1 MSKHFEVGEHLS
13 EKVGTPYTVAPEILK
28 GSYNEKSDMWSL
40 GVITFLLLCGETP
53 FGGLDGENLQIVRN
67 NIMRAQVSF
76 DPKDKWDRVSD
87 EGKAF
92 VKSLL
97 NLDASKR
104 PTAKEAQRCKW
115 IQEWAKKDS
124 NEGNR
129 LSRETV
135 EALISFKES
144 SEMQKLLSEVLSFT
158 LLPEQIVDLRK
169 EFEKLDSHGDGEIT
183 LGSLKRI
190 LIHNAE
196 VGALGALTEKE
207 VEEIFDSIK
216 LPVRKAETTI
226 RWHEFLAA
234 SLSQAKVDDRN
245 LRLAFDR
252 LDTQRKGFITFDD
265 LSDILG
271 NTTDYEALEKIWEES
286 LLELNSRLDRITLD
300 DFKTIMKGRP
310 KKEMTAFLRSS
321 PGLTPT
327 LSDPEFIPCLS
338 GFSLGL
344 PHVLEEE
351 HESEMVEE
359 SVKADNGARES
370 TGPKGARVFSLS
382 DVAASMTDAGD
393 AMVGNENPPKDVS
406 MRWSTLDRA
415 ASSSGGPLSASEP
428 VIPTSFSASASMFSP
443 MAANRQI
450 YLQSLLRHSMVDGTR
465 AEVEERLKDGR
476 NSKTNAS
483 LSMKRGALFHAR
495 SSA

>member
-1 MSKHFEVGEHLS
+1 MCLQNSLL
-13 EKVGTPYTVAPEILK
+13 PLLA
-28 GSYNEKSDMWSL
+28 L

-53 FGGLDGENLQIVRN
+53 FGGLDGENLQIVKH
-67 NIMRAQVSF
+67 NIMRANVSF
-76 DPKDKWDRVSD
+76 VPKDKWDLVSE

-97 NLDASKR
+97 NIDASKR
-104 PTAKEAQRCKW
+104 PTAKEAQRCTW
-115 IQEWAKKDS
+115 IQEWAKKGS
-124 NEGNR
+124 KEGNR
-129 LSRETV
+129 LSQETV
-135 EALISFKES
+135 EALINFKES

-190 LIHNAE
+190 LIQNAE

-271 NTTDYEALEKIWEES
+271 NTTDYEALEKIWDES
-286 LLELNSRLDRITLD
+286 LRELNSRLDRITLD
-300 DFKTIMKGRP
+300 DFKKIMKGRP
-310 KKEMTAFLRSS
+310 KEGMTAFLRSS
-321 PGLTPT
+321 PGLVPA
-327 LSDPEFIPCLS
+327 LSDPELLPVLS
-338 GFSLGL
+338 DFSLGL
-344 PHVLEEE
+344 PHVVEEE
-351 HESEMVEE
+351 HESEMHDDVEASH
-359 SVKADNGARES
+359 SVETIVRES
-370 TGPKGARVFSLS
+370 TESETSVFLHSVADAPQEASVGVASVENASL
-382 DVAASMTDAGD
+382 
-393 AMVGNENPPKDVS
+393 
-406 MRWSTLDRA
+406 RWSTLDLRLT
-415 ASSSGGPLSASEP
+415 SSQTPLSASEP
-428 VIPTSFSASASMFSP
+428 VLGLSNSMFSP
-443 MAANRQI
+443 LAANRHI
-450 YLQSLLRHSMVDGTR
+450 YRQSLMRHSETVRMEVD
-465 AEVEERLKDGR
+465 ERRRDLR
-476 NSKTNAS
+476 NSQTKAS
-483 LSMKRGALFHAR
+483 LSMKRGTLARGR
-495 SSA
+495 SSD

>member
-1 MSKHFEVGEHLS
+1 VPL
-13 EKVGTPYTVAPEILK
+13 A
-28 GSYNEKSDMWSL
+28 L
-40 GVITFLLLCGETP
+40 GVITYLLLCGETP
-53 FGGLDGENLQIVRN
+53 FGGLDGENLQIVKHK
-67 NIMRAQVSF
+67 ILRAQVSF
-76 DPKDKWDRVSD
+76 EPEEKWELVSD

-104 PTAKEAQRCKW
+104 PTAKEAQRCSW

-124 NEGNR
+124 KEGHR

-190 LIHNAE
+190 LIQNAE

-207 VEEIFDSIK
+207 VEEIFESIK

-286 LLELNSRLDRITLD
+286 LSELNSRLDRITLD
-300 DFKTIMKGRP
+300 DFKKIMKGRP
-310 KKEMTAFLRSS
+310 KEGMTAFLRSS
-321 PGLTPT
+321 PGLVPT
-327 LSDPEFIPCLS
+327 LSDPDTIPGLS

-344 PHVLEEE
+344 SDVVEEE
-351 HESEMVEE
+351 NESEMFEAPLKAENGVHE
-359 SVKADNGARES
+359 SIEHSEAS
-370 TGPKGARVFSLS
+370 VFVLS
-382 DVAASMTDAGD
+382 DVEVPKTDASGP
-393 AMVGNENPPKDVS
+393 MVGSDNPPEDVS
-406 MRWSTLDRA
+406 MRLSGLDLSAFRA
-415 ASSSGGPLSASEP
+415 GGPRLTTSLNPLSASEP
-428 VIPTSFSASASMFSP
+428 VIPSAFSASSSMFSP
-443 MAANRQI
+443 LAANRHI
-450 YLQSLLRHSMVDGTR
+450 YRQTLVRHSAVDATR
-465 AEVEERLKDGR
+465 VEVEERLRDMR

-483 LSMKRGALFHAR
+483 LSMKRGTLFR
-495 SSA
+495 GKSSD

>member
-1 MSKHFEVGEHLS
+1 MSSNFL
-13 EKVGTPYTVAPEILK
+13 ILFLLPA
-28 GSYNEKSDMWSL
+28 L

-53 FGGLDGENLQIVRN
+53 FGGLDGENLQIVKR
-67 NIMRAQVSF
+67 NIMRAEVLF
-76 DPKDKWDRVSD
+76 EPKEKWALVSD
-87 EGKAF
+87 EGKEF

-97 NLDASKR
+97 NLDATKR
-104 PTAKEAQRCKW
+104 PTAKEAQRCSW

-124 NEGNR
+124 KEGNR

-135 EALISFKES
+135 EALINFKES

-190 LIHNAE
+190 LILNAE
-196 VGALGALTEKE
+196 VGALGALTENE

-271 NTTDYEALEKIWEES
+271 NTTDLEALEKIWEES

-300 DFKTIMKGRP
+300 DFKKIMKGRP
-310 KKEMTAFLRSS
+310 KEGMTALLRSS
-321 PGLTPT
+321 PGLVPT
-327 LSDPEFIPCLS
+327 LSDPDIIPSLS

-344 PHVLEEE
+344 PLVDEEE
-351 HESEMVEE
+351 NEGETLELSLQAED
-359 SVKADNGARES
+359 SVRES
-370 TGPKGARVFSLS
+370 AEPVGDCVFVHR
-382 DVAASMTDAGD
+382 DVEASETEAGVTID
-393 AMVGNENPPKDVS
+393 GSENPPEDVS
-406 MRWSTLDRA
+406 MRWSALDRTA
-415 ASSSGGPLSASEP
+415 LSSDGPRLTASLSPLSVSEP
-428 VIPTSFSASASMFSP
+428 INHRAYSASASMFSP
-443 MAANRQI
+443 LAANRHI
-450 YLQSLLRHSMVDGTR
+450 YRQTLIRHSVVDTTR
-465 AEVEERLKDGR
+465 QEVEERLRDMR
-476 NSKTNAS
+476 NSKTNAG
-483 LSMKRGALFHAR
+483 LSMKRGTLFRGR
-495 SSA
+495 SSD

>member
-1 MSKHFEVGEHLS
+1 
-13 EKVGTPYTVAPEILK
+13 
-28 GSYNEKSDMWSL
+28 
-40 GVITFLLLCGETP
+40 
-53 FGGLDGENLQIVRN
+53 
-67 NIMRAQVSF
+67 MRAQVSF
-76 DPKDKWDRVSD
+76 EPKEKWDRVSD

-104 PTAKEAQRCKW
+104 PTAKEAQRCSW

-124 NEGNR
+124 KEGNR

-158 LLPEQIVDLRK
+158 LLPEQIVELRK

-190 LIHNAE
+190 LTQNAE
-196 VGALGALTEKE
+196 VGALGALTENE
-207 VEEIFDSIK
+207 VEEIFDCIK

-234 SLSQAKVDDRN
+234 CLSQAKVDDRN

-300 DFKTIMKGRP
+300 DFKKIMKGRP
-310 KKEMTAFLRSS
+310 KEGMAAFLRSS
-321 PGLTPT
+321 PGLTPA
-327 LSDPEFIPCLS
+327 LSDPNFVPSLP

-344 PHVLEEE
+344 SDVLEVE
-351 HESEMVEE
+351 HESEMLEVPSRAE
-359 SVKADNGARES
+359 DGACES
-370 TGPKGARVFSLS
+370 TGPTEVSVSALS
-382 DVAASMTDAGD
+382 DVAVPKNETGGSMVDSG
-393 AMVGNENPPKDVS
+393 NPPNDVS
-406 MRWSTLDRA
+406 MRCSALDRA
-415 ASSSGGPLSASEP
+415 ASSSGGPRLTDSLSPLSVSEP
-428 VIPTSFSASASMFSP
+428 VIPTALSASASLFSP
-443 MAANRQI
+443 LAANRHI
-450 YLQSLLRHSMVDGTR
+450 FCQSLIRHSMVDTTR
-465 AEVEERLKDGR
+465 IEVEERLKDIR
-476 NSKTNAS
+476 SSKTNAS
-483 LSMKRGALFHAR
+483 LSMKRGTLFHGR